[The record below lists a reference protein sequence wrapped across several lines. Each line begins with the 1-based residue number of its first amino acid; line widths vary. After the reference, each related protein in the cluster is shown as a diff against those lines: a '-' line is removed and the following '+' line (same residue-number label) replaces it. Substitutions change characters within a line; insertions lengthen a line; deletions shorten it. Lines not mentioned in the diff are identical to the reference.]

1 MRGKRRITKIVE
13 YLDANYG
20 KKIGLKELATLAG
33 IHSSHLYR
41 QFKELVGSSPR
52 EYVLNVRMQHA
63 ACLLRESDKSIKEIA
78 FAVGFC
84 RPEMFSKAF
93 KRALGRSPRQYR
105 DLAKSQPEDEAP
117 RPINQSPT

>member
-1 MRGKRRITKIVE
+1 MRRKRRIIKIVE

-20 KKIGLKELATLAG
+20 KKIGLKELASLAG

-41 QFKELVGSSPR
+41 QFKGLVGISPR
-52 EYVLNVRMQHA
+52 AYVLNVRMRRA
-63 ACLLRESDKSIKEIA
+63 ACLLWESDKSIKEIA

-93 KRALGRSPRQYR
+93 KRARGCSPRQYR
-105 DLAKSQPEDEAP
+105 ALANH
-117 RPINQSPT
+117 NQKIKRQRL